1 MCINATW
8 YLKEEE
14 SFFGIILVC
23 WLSII
28 SQMYPIT
35 ALVLFLLAIYA
46 LANAYRFIETNIMLL
61 RKFKTNEQDYC
72 RLLSL
77 LKSYHALT
85 CEITDYVNEC
95 FGWIFIISVP
105 FHFLAII
112 IMSFYI
118 FGREEQTITIM
129 EVTLA
134 VVHVCHIS
142 VVCYAANFI
151 RDQVCSNIQIYKNTV
166 HWYTESFKNEG

>member
-14 SFFGIILVC
+14 SSFFGIILVC

-85 CEITDYVNEC
+85 CEITDYVN
-95 FGWIFIISVP
+95 
-105 FHFLAII
+105 
-112 IMSFYI
+112 
-118 FGREEQTITIM
+118 
-129 EVTLA
+129 
-134 VVHVCHIS
+134 
-142 VVCYAANFI
+142 
-151 RDQVCSNIQIYKNTV
+151 
-166 HWYTESFKNEG
+166 